1 MISILERTLLHD
13 DRIEGKIRHTLF
25 DLLHQEASLT
35 GLRLTS
41 RILHTIVDQR
51 KSLMFSNLYFCMP
64 VGRLDL
70 KYNIPALRRIAPFCT
85 SMTIKVTN
93 GDANSPYTMGEA
105 GAGDQASAQQSEQR
119 KQKFQNRRPAR
130 GIRNA
135 HNTCRDDPPSES
147 IAARPRRIGVQSS
160 GVRKLDQLLLQQIFQ
175 SMYQLANLIIR
186 VNVDSGWPGL
196 TLTEDSLIS
205 IRLALEYSNL
215 VSLRSVRLDPV
226 HAAGVLHF
234 RWAGFGAFREQP
246 LTRSPASPFSTT
258 PRCGSEIWTNL
269 STLDLR
275 LRNPVPAK
283 RLNEKQMMV
292 FFQVLDDYL
301 RSFRRTL
308 RCLCFVW
315 LDAPGPSPLA
325 FADLLERVPIV
336 WQRVQEFQYGNITA
350 PEKILDLVGHRMP
363 NLRRLESL
371 VATIGQDCQDG
382 DVWKGVDIH
391 LPGSNAPT
399 SETVMGNAMAK
410 LSQLSLVPPP
420 LSFHQTPTRA
430 DSPARSPLDSSSI
443 YTHHELD
450 LTGDPDIFDADGDV
464 TVAMPSPS
472 ATLEEQRR
480 TLQVHDVSSFGRAV
494 RIGSSNDFISIRRAT
509 NASVSREAPTRRNAL
524 VTRAPVASSVYS
536 RDENG
541 DYIPVRHKWTKSAVR
556 SDLRNTVSRSAIL
569 PQPPAPAAT
578 DAKAGLSTTLRMPA
592 SCPDTVLPDNKR
604 VGRMPP
610 PVPSSNLIA
619 RNKHLE
625 IGDMPGFK
633 AARDEYLRKISSDQ
647 ANAIVGR
654 SAEDDD
660 RASDNGTISSR
671 DRVRHWARAVKSGRP
686 PSVVT
691 TKSIDT
697 FKTTSSRPL
706 SKFFANLRETGR
718 PPRQ

>member
-1 MISILERTLLHD
+1 
-13 DRIEGKIRHTLF
+13 
-25 DLLHQEASLT
+25 
-35 GLRLTS
+35 
-41 RILHTIVDQR
+41 
-51 KSLMFSNLYFCMP
+51 MFSNLYFCMP
-64 VGRLDL
+64 VGRLAL
-70 KYNIPALRRIAPFCT
+70 KYNIPALRRIAPFCA

-105 GAGDQASAQQSEQR
+105 EAGDQASAQQSEQR
-119 KQKFQNRRPAR
+119 KQESQTRRPAR

-135 HNTCRDDPPSES
+135 HNTFRDDPPSES

-196 TLTEDSLIS
+196 TLTEDCLIS

-215 VSLRSVRLDPV
+215 VSLRCVRLDPV

-246 LTRSPASPFSTT
+246 LTRSPDSPFSTT

-283 RLNEKQMMV
+283 RLNEKQMMM

-391 LPGSNAPT
+391 SPGSNAPT
-399 SETVMGNAMAK
+399 CETATGIAMAK

-420 LSFHQTPTRA
+420 LSFHQTPTRT
-430 DSPARSPLDSSSI
+430 DPAKGALDSSSI
-443 YTHHELD
+443 YSHHELD
-450 LTGDPDIFDADGDV
+450 LTGDPDIFNADGDV

-472 ATLEEQRR
+472 ARLEEERR
-480 TLQVHDVSSFGRAV
+480 TLRVPDVLSSGRAV
-494 RIGSSNDFISIRRAT
+494 PIEPSHDVVSTRRAT
-509 NASVSREAPTRRNAL
+509 NTSVSREAPTRRNAL

-541 DYIPVRHKWTKSAVR
+541 DYIPVRHKWTKSAVQ
-556 SDLRNTVSRSAIL
+556 SDLRNTVSRSAIS
-569 PQPPAPAAT
+569 PQP
-578 DAKAGLSTTLRMPA
+578 DVKAGLSTTLRMPA
-592 SCPDTVLPDNKR
+592 SRPDTVLPDNKR